1 MRDGLLGSGAAAGEL
16 RAAGPGAVGAVGLSV
31 PWGCRCR
38 GAVSAVGLSARWGCR
53 CRGAVGAVGLSVPW
67 GCRYRGA
74 VGAVGLS
81 VPWGCRRD
89 GTVGA
94 VGLSARWGCRC
105 RGAVGA
111 VGLSV
116 PDHREKVG
124 RISAPY
130 AELSGVL
137 CRSCPSFGDRASRSH
152 SCSNFRTFSVYLL
165 GRGFSVQKKT
175 FGVKSKRNPQWFR
188 SPLQGCFQA
197 VRKLTSITELSSCC
211 TFCPVLYVLVC
222 TDS

>member
-1 MRDGLLGSGAAAGEL
+1 MGCSEAAL
-16 RAAGPGAVGAVGLSV
+16 RRESCAQRGRGLSV

-38 GAVSAVGLSARWGCR
+38 GAVGAEGLSVPWGCR
-53 CRGAVGAVGLSVPW
+53 RDGAVGAVGLSVPW

-74 VGAVGLS
+74 VGTVGLSVPWGCRCRGAVGAMGLS

-89 GTVGA
+89 G
-94 VGLSARWGCRC
+94 
-105 RGAVGA
+105 AVGA

-116 PDHREKVG
+116 PWG
-124 RISAPY
+124 
-130 AELSGVL
+130 
-137 CRSCPSFGDRASRSH
+137 CRCRTIVR